1 MSLSKRLIN
10 TKPAGGVG
18 NFNTVL
24 FTGNGSAQ
32 SITGVGF
39 EPDLVWWNN
48 RDTTSGNQLHDV
60 IRGAGNKVYSNSQAP
75 PSNDAESVTSF
86 DSDGFSIGTSSEFTG
101 DCVAWCWKAGGA
113 AVTNTDGTTTSQVS
127 ANTEKGFSVVNFT
140 STPSNITVGHGLG
153 NAPSIIFMR
162 SLYYTGNWV
171 VYSSTFGNGQALT
184 LNSPAAPVGSAVWN
198 YTNPTSSVF
207 SSGFTNQNDVIAY
220 CWAEIAGFSKFGSYT
235 GNGNSSLDPSGT
247 VVAQTITTDF
257 EPAFVLL
264 KGSNNYWGIFD
275 NKRGGSSPGSQWKW
289 LWPSRAKSES
299 DASGAGGYSTLID
312 FTPTGFTLG
321 NDASNDWNTNGTTF
335 IYMAFAN
342 EF

>member
-1 MSLSKRLIN
+1 MSFSKRLIN
-10 TKPAGGVG
+10 TKAAGDA

-48 RDTTSGNQLHDV
+48 RDNTSGNQLQDS
-60 IRGAGNKVYSNSQAP
+60 IRGAGNKVYSSSTAIS
-75 PSNDAESVTSF
+75 SNDAQSVTSF
-86 DSDGFSIGTSSEFTG
+86 DSNGFSIGTSSEFTG
-101 DCVAWCWKAGGA
+101 NCVAWCWKAGGP

-127 ANTEKGFSVVNFT
+127 ANTEAGFSVVSWT
-140 STPSNITVGHGLG
+140 STASTSTIGHGLG
-153 NAPSIIFMR
+153 NAPSVIFMR
-162 SLYYTGNWV
+162 SITNAGNWP
-171 VYSSTFGNGQALT
+171 VYNSVFGASQQLT
-184 LNSPAAPVGSAVWN
+184 LNRPFAAQGSAAWN
-198 YTNPTSSVF
+198 YTSPSSSVIN
-207 SSGFTNQNDVIAY
+207 SGFTNQGDVIAY

-235 GNGNSSLDPSGT
+235 GNGNGSLDASGS
-247 VVAQTITTDF
+247 VVVKTITTGF
-257 EPAFVLL
+257 EPAFVVL
-264 KGSNNYWGIFD
+264 KGDANYWGVFD

-289 LWPSRAKSES
+289 LWPGRAKSES
-299 DASGAGGYSTLID
+299 NASYGYSALVD

-321 NDASNDWNTNGTTF
+321 NDASADWNANGVQY